1 MLVVVASLPGVAFRG
16 RYGPVHLVVEALPPR
31 ASTNG
36 TMAFATPS
44 NITPT
49 PPAAARAAGAPGAA
63 RGEAILAEQSRL
75 LVHPASARVVLEIL
89 QSSTDVGG
97 DLTRTILTDPALAAA
112 VLRAANSA
120 HLGYSRR
127 IGGVR
132 QASVMLGSS
141 LVNSLAASRVADL
154 VFDTDA
160 PDYPDWLWLHSIT
173 TACAAAVLARRS
185 GESADDAYTAGLLHE
200 VGWLLA
206 VSAESPTPDQDH
218 AAIGGRLL
226 AKWNLPDR
234 IVAATTFHHTRPAAL
249 TGTLDRVVVAA
260 HAFATSLGATS
271 PERSLTTI
279 EALQLVGLA
288 DARPSVITNEIEA
301 ELASVTSDLVEQR

>member
-1 MLVVVASLPGVAFRG
+1 MPVVAVSLPGVAFRD
-16 RYGPVHLVVEALPPR
+16 RYGPVRPVVEALPPR
-31 ASTNG
+31 AGTHG

-49 PPAAARAAGAPGAA
+49 RPNSGGSPAATA
-63 RGEAILAEQSRL
+63 RGEAVLAEHSRL

-89 QSSTDVGG
+89 QTSSDVGG
-97 DLTRTILTDPALAAA
+97 DLTRTILTDPALAAS

-200 VGWLLA
+200 VGWLLG
-206 VSAESPTPDQDH
+206 VSADSPAPDQDH
-218 AAIGGRLL
+218 AASGGRLL

-234 IVAATTFHHTRPAAL
+234 IVAAATFHHSRPAAL

-260 HAFATSLGATS
+260 HAFAAALGASS

-288 DARPSVITNEIEA
+288 DARPAAITTEIEA
-301 ELASVTSDLVEQR
+301 ELASVTSDLTGQR

>member
-1 MLVVVASLPGVAFRG
+1 
-16 RYGPVHLVVEALPPR
+16 
-31 ASTNG
+31 
-36 TMAFATPS
+36 MAFATPT
-44 NITPT
+44 NI
-49 PPAAARAAGAPGAA
+49 PPASASATSASSAARTSSA
-63 RGEAILAEQSRL
+63 LVEQSRL

-89 QSSTDVGG
+89 QSPVDVAG

-132 QASVMLGSS
+132 QASVMLGTS

-200 VGWLLA
+200 VGWLLGVA
-206 VSAESPTPDQDH
+206 AGAETPDQDH
-218 AAIGGRLL
+218 AARGGQLL
-226 AKWNLPDR
+226 GKWNLPDR
-234 IVAATTFHHTRPAAL
+234 IAAAATQHHARPAAL

-260 HAFATSLGATS
+260 HAFAAALGASS

-288 DARPSVITNEIEA
+288 DARPAAITGEIEA
-301 ELASVTSDLVEQR
+301 ELAAVTSDLTGQR

>member
-1 MLVVVASLPGVAFRG
+1 
-16 RYGPVHLVVEALPPR
+16 
-31 ASTNG
+31 
-36 TMAFATPS
+36 MAFATPS
-44 NITPT
+44 NITST
-49 PPAAARAAGAPGAA
+49 PSAGVAA
-63 RGEAILAEQSRL
+63 RGEPVLAEQSRL

-89 QSSTDVGG
+89 QTSSDVGG

-132 QASVMLGSS
+132 RAGVMLGTS

-206 VSAESPTPDQDH
+206 VSAESSTPDQDH
-218 AAIGGRLL
+218 AARGGRLL
-226 AKWNLPDR
+226 AKWNLPDS
-234 IVAATTFHHTRPAAL
+234 IVAATTFHHARPDAL
-249 TGTLDRVVVAA
+249 TGRLDRVVVAA
-260 HAFATSLGATS
+260 HAFAASLGASS

-288 DARPSVITNEIEA
+288 DARPSVIANEIEA
-301 ELASVTSDLVEQR
+301 ELASVTSDLIEQR